1 MSYRSG
7 GQRRA
12 SGLRSAA
19 GAALVVLGVLI
30 AVGVGALMIASL
42 STRRSMRPPS
52 VTAPCPQALLG
63 PSVQTPGESIA
74 CFGRASSGSS
84 IDGRGSGDD
93 SPAAA
98 CGVAVGC

>member
-30 AVGVGALMIASL
+30 AVGVGGLMITSL
-42 STRRSMRPPS
+42 SARRSMRPPS
-52 VTAPCPQALLG
+52 VLSQ
-63 PSVQTPGESIA
+63 
-74 CFGRASSGSS
+74 
-84 IDGRGSGDD
+84 
-93 SPAAA
+93 
-98 CGVAVGC
+98 